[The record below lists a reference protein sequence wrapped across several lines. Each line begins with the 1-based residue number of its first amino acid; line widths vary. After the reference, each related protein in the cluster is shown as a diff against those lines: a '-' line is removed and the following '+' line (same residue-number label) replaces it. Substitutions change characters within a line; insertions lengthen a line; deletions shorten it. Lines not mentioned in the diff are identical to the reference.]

1 MRKTYR
7 YDPETKS
14 LVPLHVWLA
23 KYGRAPKAHHVIP
36 DIEPYVA
43 IAGDRAGKVI
53 RSRKE
58 HREFLRRNN
67 FEEIG
72 NEKDYMTRNGGMS
85 DDNPQLVPDRKREE
99 HIWQTL
105 KQTEEHLRS
114 RNRR

>member
-7 YDPETKS
+7 YDAETKELIS
-14 LVPLHVWLA
+14 LDAWLD
-23 KYGRAPKAHHVIP
+23 KYGRRSRPGHIIP

-43 IAGDRAGKVI
+43 VAGDMAGKVI
-53 RSRKE
+53 GSRKE

-85 DDNPQLVPDRKREE
+85 DDNPNIQSDRAREE
-99 HIWQTL
+99 KLWQTL
-105 KQTEEHLRS
+105 KQTEEML
-114 RNRR
+114 RNRRS

>member
-1 MRKTYR
+1 MRRTYR

-14 LVPLHVWLA
+14 LVPLHQWMK
-23 KYGRAPKAHHVIP
+23 KYGQKTQSHHIIP

-43 IAGDRAGKVI
+43 VAGDMAGKVI
-53 RSRKE
+53 SSRKE

-67 FEEIG
+67 FQEIG

-85 DDNPQLVPDRKREE
+85 DDNPNLVSDKAREE
-99 HIWQTL
+99 RLLWNL
-105 KQTEEHLRS
+105 KQTEQTL

>member
-7 YDPETKS
+7 YDPETKD
-14 LVPLHVWLA
+14 LIPLERWLA
-23 KYGRAPKAHHVIP
+23 KYGSSTKSHHVIP
-36 DIEPYVA
+36 DIDPYVA
-43 IAGDRAGKVI
+43 IAGDMAGKVI

-85 DDNPQLVPDRKREE
+85 DDNPNLDSDKRSTER
-99 HIWQTL
+99 IWQMM
-105 KQTEEHLRS
+105 KQSQEQL

>member
-7 YDPETKS
+7 YDPETKD
-14 LVPLHVWLA
+14 LIPLERWLA
-23 KYGRAPKAHHVIP
+23 KYGSGAKSHHVIP
-36 DIEPYVA
+36 DIDPYVA
-43 IAGDRAGKVI
+43 IAGDMAGKVI

-85 DDNPQLVPDRKREE
+85 DDNPNLVSDKRSTER
-99 HIWQTL
+99 IWQMM
-105 KQTEEHLRS
+105 KQSQEQL

>member
-14 LVPLHVWLA
+14 LIPLSQWLA
-23 KYGRAPKAHHVIP
+23 KYGRPTKTHHVIP

-43 IAGDRAGKVI
+43 VAGDMAGKVV

-67 FEEIG
+67 FVEIG
-72 NEKDYMTRNGGMS
+72 NERDYMTRNGGMS
-85 DDNPQLVPDRKREE
+85 DDNPNLVPDRVREE
-99 HIWQTL
+99 RLW
-105 KQTEEHLRS
+105 
-114 RNRR
+114 

>member
-7 YDPETKS
+7 YDPETKQ
-14 LVPLHVWLA
+14 LVPLDCWLA
-23 KYGRAPKAHHVIP
+23 KYGSRTRPGHIIP

-43 IAGDRAGKVI
+43 VAGDMAGKVI

-67 FEEIG
+67 FQEIG

-85 DDNPQLVPDRKREE
+85 DDNPNLMSDRQREE
-99 HIWQTL
+99 RLWQTL
-105 KQTEEHLRS
+105 KQTQEQL

>member
-14 LVPLHVWLA
+14 LIPLHKWLA
-23 KYGRAPKAHHVIP
+23 KYGQATKTHHVIP

-43 IAGDRAGKVI
+43 VAGDMAGKLV

-72 NEKDYMTRNGGMS
+72 NEKDYMTRHGGMS
-85 DDNPQLVPDRKREE
+85 EDNPHLLPEKVKEE
-99 HIWQTL
+99 RLWQSL
-105 KQTEEHLRS
+105 KQTEEHLR
-114 RNRR
+114 NRR

>member
-7 YDPETKS
+7 YDPETKG
-14 LVPLHVWLA
+14 LVPLNDWLR
-23 KYGRAPKAHHVIP
+23 KYGTHSRAHHVIP

-43 IAGDRAGKVI
+43 VAGDMAGKVI

-72 NEKDYMTRNGGMS
+72 NERDYMTRNNGMS
-85 DDNPQLVPDRKREE
+85 DDNPYLVPDRIKEE
-99 HIWQTL
+99 RIWQMM
-105 KQTEEHLRS
+105 KKTEEQL
-114 RNRR
+114 RNRK

>member
-14 LVPLHVWLA
+14 LVSVDEWNR
-23 KYGRAPKAHHVIP
+23 KYRKPVHHVIP

-43 IAGDRAGKVI
+43 VAGDMAGKVI

-72 NEKDYMTRNGGMS
+72 NEKDYMTRHGGMS
-85 DDNPQLVPDRKREE
+85 DDNPNLMSDKQREE
-99 HIWQTL
+99 KIWQMM
-105 KQTEEHLRS
+105 KQSQEQL

>member
-7 YDPETKS
+7 YDPETKD
-14 LVPLHVWLA
+14 LIPVDRWLA
-23 KYGRAPKAHHVIP
+23 KYGRPRSTQHVIP

-43 IAGDRAGKVI
+43 IAGDMAGKVI

-58 HREFLRRNN
+58 HREFLKRNN
-67 FEEIG
+67 FQEIG

-85 DDNPQLVPDRKREE
+85 DDNPNLISDKRREE
-99 HIWQTL
+99 HVWQMM
-105 KQTEEHLRS
+105 KQAQEQL